1 MKIGIIGLGKV
12 GSAFLK
18 ACAVTAALQV
28 VSVKAGRSPESCA
41 RLAGMGDFQ
50 ITSVGAEVLAAAD
63 VVLLAVSDGQIAAA
77 AETLAAEVGT
87 AGRRDILSKK
97 VCLHCSGSLGLEP
110 LAALSALGIHCGSMH
125 PLQSFAGGSARFKD
139 IGMAVDGDNEA
150 QQAAC
155 YLAEALQAYPFRV
168 PEAERSAYHAAAC
181 FCSNYLVTI
190 TAIAQQLFERW
201 TPDKARALQF
211 LLPLLDGTVSN
222 LHQTPLARKALT
234 GPIARGDAGTVAGHL
249 KILPEELQ
257 PVNRELA
264 LQTVRLASANGSID
278 EAKAKS
284 LQELLKA

>member
-28 VSVKAGRSPESCA
+28 VSVKVGRSPKSCA

-50 ITSVGAEVLAAAD
+50 ITSVGAEVLAVAD
-63 VVLLAVSDGQIAAA
+63 VA

-97 VCLHCSGSLGLEP
+97 VCLHCSGSLGLDP
-110 LAALSALGIHCGSMH
+110 LAALSALGIHCGSLH

-257 PVNRELA
+257 LVYRELA
-264 LQTVRLASANGSID
+264 LQTVRLASENGSID

>member
-1 MKIGIIGLGKV
+1 MRIIAGKC
-12 GSAFLK
+12 K
-18 ACAVTAALQV
+18 
-28 VSVKAGRSPESCA
+28 GRKLETPCTDM
-41 RLAGMGDFQ
+41 RPTLDR
-50 ITSVGAEVLAAAD
+50 TK
-63 VVLLAVSDGQIAAA
+63 
-77 AETLAAEVGT
+77 ETLFNILQTEVPDAAVLDLF
-87 AGRRDILSKK
+87 AG
-97 VCLHCSGSLGLEP
+97 SGSLGLDP
-110 LAALSALGIHCGSMH
+110 LAALSALGIHCGSLH

-222 LHQTPLARKALT
+222 LHQTSLARKALT
-234 GPIARGDAGTVAGHL
+234 GPIARGDVGTVAGHL

-257 PVNRELA
+257 LVYRELA
-264 LQTVRLASANGSID
+264 LQTVRLASENGSID

>member
-1 MKIGIIGLGKV
+1 MQRFFGVGPFGGAFCLGDPLRQ
-12 GSAFLK
+12 SASIAEL
-18 ACAVTAALQV
+18 CRRQ
-28 VSVKAGRSPESCA
+28 C
-41 RLAGMGDFQ
+41 Q
-50 ITSVGAEVLAAAD
+50 I
-63 VVLLAVSDGQIAAA
+63 
-77 AETLAAEVGT
+77 
-87 AGRRDILSKK
+87 
-97 VCLHCSGSLGLEP
+97 
-110 LAALSALGIHCGSMH
+110 
-125 PLQSFAGGSARFKD
+125 KD

-257 PVNRELA
+257 LVYRELA
-264 LQTVRLASANGSID
+264 LQTVRLASENGSID

>member
-1 MKIGIIGLGKV
+1 M
-12 GSAFLK
+12 GS
-18 ACAVTAALQV
+18 T
-28 VSVKAGRSPESCA
+28 
-41 RLAGMGDFQ
+41 
-50 ITSVGAEVLAAAD
+50 
-63 VVLLAVSDGQIAAA
+63 
-77 AETLAAEVGT
+77 
-87 AGRRDILSKK
+87 
-97 VCLHCSGSLGLEP
+97 GSL
-110 LAALSALGIHCGSMH
+110 H

-139 IGMAVDGDNEA
+139 IGMAVDGDTSTA
-150 QQAAC
+150 SC
-155 YLAEALQAYPFRV
+155 IIWPK
-168 PEAERSAYHAAAC
+168 RSAYHSVRSGRCYHAAAC

-257 PVNRELA
+257 LVYRELA
-264 LQTVRLASANGSID
+264 LQTVRLASENGSID